1 MRSEPVLI
9 RGIMESVTD
18 TSARLL
24 ALLSLLQTRREW
36 TGPELSRRLSVSART
51 VRRDVDRLRDLGY
64 PVHAT
69 LGSVGGY
76 RLEAGTAMPP
86 LLLDDEEAVAIAV
99 GLRGAAG
106 GAVAGIEETSLRA
119 LAKLEQVLPDRLR
132 RRVGALHTQT
142 APLAAPPAGP
152 TVDPE
157 TLTLL
162 ASASRDRERIRFG
175 YRAKEGDRTRRL
187 AEPQGLV
194 WAGRRWYLVAWDVE
208 RDDWRT
214 FRVDRMD
221 EPAGTGV
228 RAGPRELPDGASAAE
243 FVRRAL
249 AASRPTV
256 QAVLLVHA
264 SAAELADRFRVSDAE
279 LEPVDEHT
287 CLLRTAADSLEW
299 TALRIAYL
307 DVDFEVREPA
317 ELADRL
323 REVGARL
330 VRAAG

>member
-1 MRSEPVLI
+1 M
-9 RGIMESVTD
+9 TD

-24 ALLSLLQTRREW
+24 SLLSLLQTRREW
-36 TGPELSRRLSVSART
+36 TGPELARRLSVSART

-106 GAVAGIEETSLRA
+106 GAAGGAVAGIEETSLRA

-132 RRVGALHTQT
+132 RRVGALHTHS
-142 APLAAPPAGP
+142 APLAEPPAGP
-152 TVDPE
+152 AADPE

-162 ASASRDRERIRFG
+162 ASASRDRERVRFG
-175 YRAKEGDRTRRL
+175 YRAKEGDQTRRL

-208 RDDWRT
+208 RAGWRT

-221 EPAGTGV
+221 DPAGTGV
-228 RAGPRELPDGASAAE
+228 RAGPRELPGGASAAE
-243 FVRRAL
+243 FVRGAL
-249 AASRPTV
+249 AASRPSV
-256 QAVLLVHA
+256 QAVLLVHV
-264 SAAELADRFRVSDAE
+264 SAEELADRYRVSDAE
-279 LEPVDEHT
+279 VEPVDEHS
-287 CLLRTAADSLEW
+287 CVLRLAADSMEY

-323 REVGARL
+323 RELGARL